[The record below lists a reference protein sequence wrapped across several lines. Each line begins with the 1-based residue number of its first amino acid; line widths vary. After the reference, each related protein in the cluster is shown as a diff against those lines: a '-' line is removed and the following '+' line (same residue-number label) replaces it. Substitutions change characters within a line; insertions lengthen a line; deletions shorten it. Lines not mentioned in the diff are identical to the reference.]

1 MNRFVVEDLFGI
13 EGFNIAWYGVII
25 GVGMLLGVLLAT
37 YRAKKKGYQ
46 SDLIFDF
53 ILIALPIAIICARLY
68 YVVFEW
74 EDYVG
79 NPIKIFAIRE
89 GGLAIYGGVIGGF
102 LSAVVFCKI
111 NKFPILKLIDLA
123 IPSLVLGQAIGRWGN
138 FMNQEAYG
146 AIITNPKL
154 QIFPFGVYIDAIS
167 EWHQATFFYESTWN
181 IVLFTLLLVV
191 ARRMKKDG
199 SLLAIYFMGYG
210 MGRFLVEGLR
220 TDSLYL
226 FHVIRVSQ
234 LLSLLLVIGGIILF
248 VLLNKGKLQSDAY
261 HGKYAAEKLTRE
273 IKS

>member
-102 LSAVVFCKI
+102 Y
-111 NKFPILKLIDLA
+111 P
-123 IPSLVLGQAIGRWGN
+123 Q
-138 FMNQEAYG
+138 
-146 AIITNPKL
+146 
-154 QIFPFGVYIDAIS
+154 
-167 EWHQATFFYESTWN
+167 
-181 IVLFTLLLVV
+181 
-191 ARRMKKDG
+191 
-199 SLLAIYFMGYG
+199 
-210 MGRFLVEGLR
+210 
-220 TDSLYL
+220 
-226 FHVIRVSQ
+226 
-234 LLSLLLVIGGIILF
+234 
-248 VLLNKGKLQSDAY
+248 
-261 HGKYAAEKLTRE
+261 
-273 IKS
+273 